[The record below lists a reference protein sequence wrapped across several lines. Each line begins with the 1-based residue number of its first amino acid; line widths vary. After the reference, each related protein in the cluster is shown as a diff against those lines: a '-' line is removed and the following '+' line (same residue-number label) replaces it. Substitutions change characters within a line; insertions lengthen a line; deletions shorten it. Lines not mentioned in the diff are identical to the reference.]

1 MINLTQNNNY
11 YTVTK
16 QIFKVSQIT
25 LIEMHVSRTQK
36 NLQLTML
43 NVQKSLTFPELKTNK
58 IHKQSELFNTP
69 RL

>member
-25 LIEMHVSRTQK
+25 LIEMHVSCTQK

-43 NVQKSLTFPELKTNK
+43 NVQKSLTFPELNRNK
-58 IHKQSELFNTP
+58 
-69 RL
+69 